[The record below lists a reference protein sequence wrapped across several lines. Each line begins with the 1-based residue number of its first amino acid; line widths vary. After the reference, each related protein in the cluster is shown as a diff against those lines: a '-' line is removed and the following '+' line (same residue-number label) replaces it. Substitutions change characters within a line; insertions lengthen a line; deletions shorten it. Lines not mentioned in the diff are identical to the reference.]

1 MGASAS
7 FSGVEVSR
15 TNSSEASGRYVFSMK
30 FLVYAVGHKMPEW
43 IAAGFQEYAK
53 RMPREAAIELLE
65 IKPERR
71 DSGKKVEQLLTAE
84 GARIRALLPS
94 NCRLVAMDERGNQWT
109 TARLAH
115 AIGSWM
121 KDGGDTA
128 FLIGGADGLDPA
140 LRNAA
145 DEVLA
150 LSALTLP
157 HGLVRILLAEQ
168 LYRAISLIK
177 GHPYHRA

>member
-1 MGASAS
+1 
-7 FSGVEVSR
+7 
-15 TNSSEASGRYVFSMK
+15 
-30 FLVYAVGHKMPEW
+30 
-43 IAAGFQEYAK
+43 
-53 RMPREAAIELLE
+53 
-65 IKPERR
+65 
-71 DSGKKVEQLLTAE
+71 
-84 GARIRALLPS
+84 
-94 NCRLVAMDERGNQWT
+94 MDERGSQWT
-109 TARLAH
+109 TAELAR

-121 KDGGDTA
+121 KEGGDTA